1 MEVALRSSSAE
12 MPALGSCVLSSRGT
26 ARKTERMM
34 LKASSARQATPDLT
48 DPLFAVV
55 CTRWLSLRLTIWSNS
70 NGCLSFASV
79 VRLQLVYNAQ
89 AATCSTSALLRRLGC
104 NKSAW
109 YLRHVQKLPIVPR
122 WPPELPMLCRGVLLV
137 ARPSA
142 SLSCYRL
149 LTLPVAKSTCRCVCT
164 ESSTWLRQASRISML
179 NCLSYQGS
187 SASCVCFT
195 PWEVARSKRG
205 QAPRLTTVLQDVG
218 GSTVFVKEQ
227 AMGQS

>member
-1 MEVALRSSSAE
+1 
-12 MPALGSCVLSSRGT
+12 
-26 ARKTERMM
+26 M

-48 DPLFAVV
+48 DPLFAAV
-55 CTRWLSLRLTIWSNS
+55 CTRWLSLRLTIWPNS

-79 VRLQLVYNAQ
+79 VRLNRLQLVYNAQ

-149 LTLPVAKSTCRCVCT
+149 LTLPGETLQYLLQPFRWTFIMNLLVAKSTCRCKRR
-164 ESSTWLRQASRISML
+164 EQIRRLSPSWSPRSWLTKVSALKVPPGFVRPPGSLCSIVYRTKDLLRRASVSPRGKL
-179 NCLSYQGS
+179 H
-187 SASCVCFT
+187 A
-195 PWEVARSKRG
+195 ARG
-205 QAPRLTTVLQDVG
+205 
-218 GSTVFVKEQ
+218 
-227 AMGQS
+227 